1 MTVSCVKPMTG
12 FRTLLAA
19 SCLTALMIPMGSSGA
34 GAQAKILPPENLAPP
49 KPLGASGAAS
59 ASKALP
65 AQLPKKLPSTVS
77 PIPVSVTPVSPSP
90 APSKGI
96 KVDTLGAIDPNSVG
110 LLDAKAGGLGIDM
123 WKGTSADLV
132 SKYLPRLPAPPG
144 LASARSLVR
153 RLLLSA
159 ARPPVAHK
167 PAVKKSGVDAKKE
180 PSLVARRVD
189 RILALG
195 DLESAAALLRVVPVR
210 TPEEAI
216 AIARRDVAFLLNDN
230 AGACA
235 ESQSRIR
242 QFQSV
247 SWRKALV
254 FCQLIA
260 GEGAKASIGA
270 ELLREQEMED
280 EAFFSLVQILGGDRG
295 TAFAA
300 PDQPKPLHLA
310 MMRAGRIQIPDAVVE
325 KGSAAML
332 RSVAFSPNATLDSR
346 LDAAER
352 AEAYGTLKP
361 SSLAKLYGSIN
372 FPPADIAGALTQAD
386 KLSGPRAR
394 ALLYHAAQTQT
405 VAAARAEI
413 LAKVFSLA
421 RAQGRTG
428 TAVRVFMPI
437 LAQVDPSDELA
448 WFARE
453 AARALYLAGAVHVA
467 DGWLELA
474 TRVGQPP
481 KENPDK
487 ASMHASVPADVA
499 LWPLSVLASVPL
511 KSQLIPTGAEVST
524 GVVPNGETSVTET
537 SVIEPVGAAPFD
549 VAKFERWWKSNKSAG
564 DDVQRQRASL
574 FLALA
579 EALGIKVPGVVWLK
593 VATDG
598 RENATLAQPGLIKA
612 LEHGAKAGRLAE
624 TVLLSAI
631 ALGDEAPGKLHPSI
645 IAPVVRSLI
654 IAGFSAEAR
663 AMAVETVFGAG
674 L

>member
-1 MTVSCVKPMTG
+1 V
-12 FRTLLAA
+12 AD
-19 SCLTALMIPMGSSGA
+19 
-34 GAQAKILPPENLAPP
+34 
-49 KPLGASGAAS
+49 
-59 ASKALP
+59 
-65 AQLPKKLPSTVS
+65 
-77 PIPVSVTPVSPSP
+77 
-90 APSKGI
+90 
-96 KVDTLGAIDPNSVG
+96 DT
-110 LLDAKAGGLGIDM
+110 
-123 WKGTSADLV
+123 
-132 SKYLPRLPAPPG
+132 
-144 LASARSLVR
+144 
-153 RLLLSA
+153 
-159 ARPPVAHK
+159 
-167 PAVKKSGVDAKKE
+167 
-180 PSLVARRVD
+180 
-189 RILALG
+189 
-195 DLESAAALLRVVPVR
+195 
-210 TPEEAI
+210 
-216 AIARRDVAFLLNDN
+216 
-230 AGACA
+230 
-235 ESQSRIR
+235 
-242 QFQSV
+242 
-247 SWRKALV
+247 
-254 FCQLIA
+254 
-260 GEGAKASIGA
+260 
-270 ELLREQEMED
+270 
-280 EAFFSLVQILGGDRG
+280 FFSLVHVLGGDRG
-295 TAFAA
+295 MAFAA

-448 WFARE
+448 WFARI
-453 AARALYLAGAVHVA
+453 AARALYLEGAVDVA
-467 DGWLELA
+467 NSWLELA
-474 TRVGQPP
+474 IRAEQPP
-481 KENPDK
+481 KENSDK
-487 ASMHASVPADVA
+487 ASGMQASVPADVA

-511 KSQLIPTGAEVST
+511 KSRLIPTGAEVST
-524 GVVPNGETSVTET
+524 GAVPNGETSATETSATETSAIET

-549 VAKFERWWKSNKSAG
+549 VAKFDRWWKSNKSAG
-564 DDVQRQRASL
+564 DEVQRQRASL

-598 RENATLAQPGLIKA
+598 RENVTLARPGLIKA

-654 IAGFSAEAR
+654 IAGFSEEAR